1 MIKSPGLASFMAS
14 LPLGIILVFDVY
26 LRGLG
31 ELASL
36 ILLVGGL
43 ALSAIGFLYW
53 CFRLMK
59 NGIQWP
65 WWDLALGLASTL
77 FVAYY
82 AYLVWIL
89 SSGFGPAVL

>member
-1 MIKSPGLASFMAS
+1 MIKRPGLASFLAS
-14 LPLGIILVFDVY
+14 LPLCISLILDTY

-53 CFRLMK
+53 CFRLIK
-59 NGIQWP
+59 NGFQWP
-65 WWDLALGLASTL
+65 WWDLALGSASAL
-77 FVAYY
+77 FVAFY
-82 AYLVWIL
+82 AYLVWVL